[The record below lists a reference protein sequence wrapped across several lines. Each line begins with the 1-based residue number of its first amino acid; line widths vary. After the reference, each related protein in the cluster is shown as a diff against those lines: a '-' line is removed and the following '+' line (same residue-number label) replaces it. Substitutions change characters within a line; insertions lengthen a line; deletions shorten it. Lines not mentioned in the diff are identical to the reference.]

1 MSDLKEAFALALREL
16 RMHADLAQN
25 DFPPEVSREYVSL
38 LERGLR
44 SPTLETIDSLAKVMS
59 IAPLTLV
66 ILCYLRREPS
76 RSLDE
81 LLGEVRM
88 QLQRDLIEQS
98 ETVTKDE

>member
-16 RMHADLAQN
+16 RMRADLAQN

-44 SPTLETIDSLAKVMS
+44 SPTLETIDSLAKVIGVS
-59 IAPLTLV
+59 PLTLV
-66 ILCYLRREPS
+66 IQCYMRREPS
-76 RSLDE
+76 KSLDE

-88 QLQRDLIEQS
+88 QVQHGLIEQPLK
-98 ETVTKDE
+98 VTKNG